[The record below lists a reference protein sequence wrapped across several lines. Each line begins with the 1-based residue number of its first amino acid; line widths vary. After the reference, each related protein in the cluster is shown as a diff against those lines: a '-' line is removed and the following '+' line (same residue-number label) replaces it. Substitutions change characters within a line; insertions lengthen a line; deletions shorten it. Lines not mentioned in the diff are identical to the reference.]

1 MWAFRLD
8 DFGEDRAIEARALTY
23 LLTNAALDKKALNA
37 TILNVEGMA
46 SYADYFLICSGSSAR
61 QVQAIADWIEK
72 VARENGVHPLS
83 VEGQSSGKWVLMDFG
98 SVVVHAFFEPVREF
112 YDLEGLW
119 ADAPRLPLPD
129 ARAQLAAS
137 AS

>member
-1 MWAFRLD
+1 M
-8 DFGEDRAIEARALTY
+8 EDLAIEARALTY

-46 SYADYFLICSGSSAR
+46 SYADYFLICSGNSPR
-61 QVQAIADWIEK
+61 QVQAIADWVEK
-72 VARENGVHPLS
+72 VGRENGVHPLS

-98 SVVVHAFFEPVREF
+98 SVVVHAFYEPVREF

-129 ARAQLAAS
+129 AQPSAAS
-137 AS
+137 PL